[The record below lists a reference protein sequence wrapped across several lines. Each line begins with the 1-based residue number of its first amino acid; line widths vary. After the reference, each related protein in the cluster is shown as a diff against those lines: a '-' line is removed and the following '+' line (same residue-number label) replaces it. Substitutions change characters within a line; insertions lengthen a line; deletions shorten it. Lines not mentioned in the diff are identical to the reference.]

1 MSTLSSDTF
10 GYLFFDSDA
19 YAPRLKNEVRDEQD
33 VDAHMDGVYPNRRG
47 RKNETDVST
56 ITKLFQK
63 NILPKLEDW
72 FSFIEVK
79 SQRNITMNLY
89 VRFSGFLR
97 MYFLFWCSCLNDF
110 PGLVHFVFIDRLHG
124 QIFAP
129 TLISD
134 QSAFQTNDPSTNY
147 TLEKK
152 VWLVFEKFILH
163 FLFN

>member
-97 MYFLFWCSCLNDF
+97 MYFLF
-110 PGLVHFVFIDRLHG
+110 
-124 QIFAP
+124 
-129 TLISD
+129 
-134 QSAFQTNDPSTNY
+134 
-147 TLEKK
+147 
-152 VWLVFEKFILH
+152 
-163 FLFN
+163 